1 MADLAP
7 RHSRLSMVRQGSTLE
22 TPRGVRDRGPLNEDI
37 VQAEKQ
43 LETAAMKPTLDRRAV
58 TKQEYSAGLKIIEEA
73 KELCYDGNAYQRKT
87 DQLGADLKTLKELDS
102 DADQELKKIKLEN
115 VKLRQDAEELQTK
128 YKKAETSCTQSLS
141 QFAILKREIDDMR
154 LEKEG
159 LQKEID
165 YLVDEIEVLNENLY
179 IQEMNVD
186 TLKNVSTK
194 LQEDIQKYKKQQEVT
209 AEKHRLAVLRM
220 ESEIAKDVEELNKE
234 YEQKES
240 ELRNL
245 LRQSEHLRQQAER
258 EWLNREAR
266 LERSAKEEVA
276 AKNDELQKLRTR
288 IEQLL
293 REQIDTM
300 RSRVLDQQKEGTASN
315 PLPGKSTKRLSKV
328 PVDLCQLTQSVLAD
342 HSSGKKILSLELSA
356 TGDEFRSPAYWQGSK
371 PVHIGDNSS
380 VDIGVK
386 LCADNTSLLTLP
398 AASRNPDAAL
408 SMSTRL
414 DMQNQERTWR
424 FGTAHGAELV
434 LGLQIIPPLVRRT

>member
-1 MADLAP
+1 MTDSNP
-7 RHSRLSMVRQGSTLE
+7 RASISRLSFSRQGSTLE
-22 TPRGVRDRGPLNEDI
+22 TPRNRGPLNPDI
-37 VQAEKQ
+37 LQAEKQ
-43 LETAAMKPTLDRRAV
+43 LVAAAMKPSMERRAV
-58 TKQEYSAGLKIIEEA
+58 TKQEYAGGLRIIEEA
-73 KELCYDGNAYQRKT
+73 KEICYEGNAYQSTKE
-87 DQLGADLKTLKELDS
+87 QLETDLKTINEIDKNAE
-102 DADQELKKIKLEN
+102 QELLKIKAEN
-115 VKLRQDAEELQTK
+115 TKLRLDAEELQAK
-128 YKKAETSCTQSLS
+128 YKRSELSCTQSLS
-141 QFAILKREIDDMR
+141 QFAILKREVDDMR
-154 LEKEG
+154 TEKEA

-165 YLVDEIEVLNENLY
+165 YLLDEIDVLNENLS

-220 ESEIAKDVEELNKE
+220 ESEIAKDVEELNRE

-240 ELRNL
+240 ELRGL

-300 RSRVLDQQKEGTASN
+300 RSRVLDQQQEGTASAKK
-315 PLPGKSTKRLSKV
+315 PRDKTGSKRSQKV
-328 PVDLCQLTQSVLAD
+328 PVDLCQLTQTVLAD

-356 TGDEFRSPAYWQGSK
+356 SGDEFRSPAYWQGNK
-371 PVHIGDNSS
+371 PVHIGDTSS
-380 VDIGVK
+380 VDIGVRIR
-386 LCADNTSLLTLP
+386 ADNTSLLTLP
-398 AASRNPDAAL
+398 AASRDPDVTL
-408 SMSTRL
+408 STNL
-414 DMQNQERTWR
+414 NMQNQQRTWR

-434 LGLQIIPPLVRRT
+434 LGLEIIPPVVRRT